1 MQPGWGLWGGRAH
14 LLFRKAPSSSRPAPA
29 PTRLSRCAHLFLVT
43 SVGFAPPR
51 RHGGHTAVGGSARPR
66 SPRSPVRRFQT
77 EVNYDTLEVRD
88 GPAASSPL
96 IGEFHGTQAPHFLV
110 STGPFLSLLFST
122 DSSRASVGFLIRY
135 ESECPRAR
143 GPPRGR
149 RPRRP
154 RARTSPPDR
163 AQLGDFRFII
173 K

>member
-1 MQPGWGLWGGRAH
+1 MLLRGG
-14 LLFRKAPSSSRPAPA
+14 
-29 PTRLSRCAHLFLVT
+29 
-43 SVGFAPPR
+43 
-51 RHGGHTAVGGSARPR
+51 TAGTRPR

-135 ESECPRAR
+135 ESECPCRAR
-143 GPPRGR
+143 ATAGPQTAP
-149 RPRRP
+149 P
-154 RARTSPPDR
+154 ARQNPPPPDG

>member
-1 MQPGWGLWGGRAH
+1 M
-14 LLFRKAPSSSRPAPA
+14 
-29 PTRLSRCAHLFLVT
+29 
-43 SVGFAPPR
+43 
-51 RHGGHTAVGGSARPR
+51 
-66 SPRSPVRRFQT
+66 RRFQT

-135 ESECPRAR
+135 ESECPRVR

-154 RARTSPPDR
+154 RARSPLLTER
-163 AQLGDFRFII
+163 SSGTFGLL
-173 K
+173 

>member
-1 MQPGWGLWGGRAH
+1 MLLRGG
-14 LLFRKAPSSSRPAPA
+14 
-29 PTRLSRCAHLFLVT
+29 
-43 SVGFAPPR
+43 
-51 RHGGHTAVGGSARPR
+51 TAGTRPR

-154 RARTSPPDR
+154 RARTPPPDR